1 MKKALVVFLILAVAG
16 GLFAAPTFSGSV
28 ETGFG
33 IGFDNKDDDNA
44 KPLVGWI
51 ANRGEHGLIAD
62 LNVSGSG
69 GGPDKDGNP
78 NPYGTWGAA
87 MGVRGRA
94 DNRLG
99 GSGYT
104 VMINGGNLWWQP
116 NSLAYI
122 QIGTGGPGGF
132 GTPGGIGASQSVLD
146 NDGLKFRL
154 TPISG
159 LNIGAHAYYNN
170 GKKNLEDMN
179 IGLGVNY
186 TMPDLLNIVANFR
199 YKPEGETKNSA
210 GFVTKS
216 EDNKFDAAAG
226 ANFLGLSAV
235 GLTKLAA
242 DVSTFNW
249 GAPFQSIG
257 VGEAITFKALENLLT
272 LDLSGQQYFYMGDEN
287 YDFIPMRYR
296 LGVSYTIDKIV
307 PAIQF
312 QYTMGNSPAFNHRNA
327 NEVNGVVT
335 TPDSAGKTSF
345 KDGKDLVA
353 LGVSPQITF
362 NFGPTLVIG
371 YNLQMD
377 MSKDAKA
384 TATTPTMQHLIY
396 GTVKINF

>member
-16 GLFAAPTFSGSV
+16 GLFATPTFSGSV
-28 ETGFG
+28 ETGIG
-33 IGFDNKDDDNA
+33 IGFDNTEGDNA
-44 KPLVGWI
+44 NKALVGWI
-51 ANRGEHGLIAD
+51 MNRGEHGLLAD

-69 GGPDKDGNP
+69 GGKDADGNP
-78 NPYGTWGAA
+78 NPYGSWGAS

-94 DNRLG
+94 DNRLNTG
-99 GSGYT
+99 AGYT
-104 VMINGGNLWWQP
+104 IMINGGTVWWQP
-116 NSLAYI
+116 NDYVYLA
-122 QIGTGGPGGF
+122 IGTGGNKDY
-132 GTPGGIGASQSVLD
+132 GTPGGLGQKNGVHDA
-146 NDGLKFRL
+146 DGLKIAL

-159 LNIGAHAYYNN
+159 LSIGVNAFYNN
-170 GKKNLEDMN
+170 AKKNLEDMN
-179 IGLGVNY
+179 IGFGVNY
-186 TMPDLLNIVANFR
+186 TMPSLLNVVANIR
-199 YKPEGETKNSA
+199 YKPEETA
-210 GFVTKS
+210 TKPK
-216 EDNKFDAAAG
+216 DNAFDAAAG

-242 DVSTFNW
+242 DVSTYNW
-249 GAPFQSIG
+249 GAKFQSIG

-296 LGVSYTIDKIV
+296 AGVSYTIDKIV

-312 QYTMGNSPAFNHRNA
+312 QYTMGNSPAFNYRNST
-327 NEVNGVVT
+327 EVGGVVV
-335 TPDSAGKTSF
+335 TPDANGKTSF

-353 LGVSPQITF
+353 LGISPQVTF
-362 NFGPTLVIG
+362 NFGPTLTIG
-371 YNLQMD
+371 WNIQMD